1 MAELSSLVFVDVDE
15 LGRPTGLIASN
26 EEDTISSS
34 VLPSAVNDAV
44 SSVAQLE
51 PLVPIAPILS
61 ALPDDFNAL
70 SGDVNSLSGDVSAF
84 QEDIDNLSS
93 LVPIAPILS
102 ALPDDFNTLSADV
115 SSLSSDVSDFQ
126 GQIDSVSALTGP
138 GVVDNLLGLSSDIT
152 DLSGDVS
159 SLSGDVTGFT
169 NVSSVVYQNSSTW
182 NDASAVSGFDGVS
195 AIVYQNSSTWND
207 ASAVSGFDGV
217 SAIVYQNSSTW
228 NDASAVSGFDGVS
241 AIVYQN
247 SATWNDASAVSG
259 FEDVSSVVY
268 QNSSTWNDASAVSG
282 FEDVSSVVYQN
293 SSTWNDAS
301 AVSGFEDVSSVVYQN
316 SSTWN
321 DASAVSGFE
330 DVSSVVYQ
338 NSSTWND
345 ASAVSGFEDVS
356 SVVYQNSSTWNDAS
370 ADSGFEDVSAIVSD
384 GSSMLSSLSG
394 LMPGANGGPDVYIY
408 SALNNIA
415 KKFRLIDEDTG
426 FDKLDQSGVA
436 FQLSGVQAIRS
447 PRGKRIATVA
457 QDPSGKDVAQVKVEY
472 VSSLNT
478 GVSFLSAGVAGLVA
492 TEDIRLGRVNLD
504 LLPTTPTSSLFG
516 LYTKT
521 QDSSGNWDSSY
532 DYVNTASG
540 NIKDVSTY
548 VNTASGN
555 IGDVST
561 YVNTA
566 SGNIEDVSTYVNTAS
581 GNIGDVSTYVNTA
594 SGNIEDVSAY
604 VNTASGNIGDVS
616 TYVNTASGNI
626 EDVSAYVNTASG
638 NIGDVSTY
646 VNTASG
652 NIEDVSAYVNTA
664 SGNIG
669 DVSTYVNTASGE
681 IADVSNIVADGST
694 TLSALSGNDEVIGTP
709 KAWGLSSL
717 QRRLSFV
724 DGDGA
729 VVTNPVN
736 ETGLGLRLSGGSIFT
751 TNSNNVI
758 LKSGND
764 PSALIQVTKLSASM
778 SAVNTINLLSPEL
791 IYGPSGSTSS
801 LIPIIDDLASVSGA
815 GGGGGGAGDASAIL
829 ADDTGPIPVYRVI
842 DAASNAVANSNTL
855 VYDSGA
861 ENFVYRKIP
870 FNIEPGQNT
879 VTLTQEDL
887 NFDFGPSATI
897 KGGETL
903 DFSGS
908 LTSSGAT
915 KTLLEFDDKS
925 RVALGRNSVP
935 LEISALGESDIRLE
949 DDGTN
954 GAFILIKGDNT
965 ADTPIPSNLHLQSA
979 NLSADA
985 DSQIDFDTDINMGG
999 STHLVGNTIGA
1010 NHIACKNQTGST
1022 ITAGTPVYVTGFVG
1036 GSDTITI
1043 AAASASVPASMPAIG
1058 VLSDDLTTGSD
1069 GYVDAFGV
1077 AKNIDTQTPGWAEN
1091 DVLYVAPNG
1100 GLTNVRPTGTSE
1112 LVQNIGIVEFL
1123 GTSNGKIIV
1132 LGSGRSNDIP
1142 NSIDSSSVSGLG
1154 ALALLDTV
1162 DTAQIDD
1169 DAVTQSKIAF
1179 QAVDSPEIAPDAII
1193 SSKIADGAVQG
1204 VKLGDSSVSETKISS
1219 GAVTG
1224 SKIQNGAVTE
1234 EKIATDAITAS
1245 KIRSGAVGNSEI
1257 ASNSVG
1263 TDELINGAVTAGK
1276 VSSDIITT
1284 GSSSQ
1289 TKSGDLTV
1297 QNLRSNVSIDT
1308 ATWSYGD
1315 PSATS
1320 EMSVLQGFT
1329 VKPKGYGDNGKG
1341 IEFRFDTIETGYIL
1355 DEESGATYN
1364 IIEGSDPGSTRV
1376 KNFTKYTNQYTN
1388 LNTYKSGASAFE
1400 IEFSGFTI
1408 ANSSN
1413 TSWKPLVLFHGGG
1426 TAASSIT
1433 IQALEGDGTTWTTVF
1448 SGTPGPEQ
1456 TDVIFPENYY
1466 NISTGNLKGMRFR
1479 FEGISTNMYLKM
1491 LGFTSRTSP
1500 SFAWQMLKDGGSFYG
1515 DIDGKLNGVQE
1526 WYIQQ
1531 DGDTSFKTVAID
1543 QSVVINNSGDWVGN
1557 NLDHTTDLD
1566 NVGTNTHAQID
1577 AKLADLVSFSGGGPY
1592 LPLATGGQVSGDIE
1606 LKNSADLIFN
1616 DSAGAFP
1623 TQAGAFKWNLN
1634 NDNAQIYAEQPSND
1648 SIDFYFKISD
1658 NAEGKTDRFVY
1669 WLDDYRGAPYDR
1681 YPLYLD
1687 GSTQYL
1693 SVPVDSGGN
1702 KQISN
1707 AVLQVDYGTS
1717 AADGNVR
1724 ARNDIIVG
1732 DRDASTRHSVSAV
1745 IDSFGSVSGNIAT
1758 NTTNITN
1765 LTTSS
1770 SELSSAIDTKA
1781 DSASLGALATLD
1793 TVGSNEIDSGAVTTV
1808 KIGDSQVTNT
1818 KINNGAVTDTKISS
1832 GAVTTDKIAA
1842 GAVTESR
1849 IDENFVADLI
1859 QDGDLIQPFAS
1870 TYAQAS
1876 AGYEMP
1882 KILFNDV
1889 VTDRF
1894 YGRPTEVS
1902 AIRDSSAGTTF
1913 LTEGEKSALFDG
1925 SYDSSYQISRT
1936 TDSDYG
1942 SPITLTLDLSAN
1954 GLTTSNGFTYP
1965 AGYFYVYTY
1974 AGRAILDLSGRV
1986 KDKNGTYRDLINPTP
2001 ISQYAGKAGSAWKLQ
2016 CPSFNFLT
2024 EVEFTM
2030 TPHSGTEIWISNIT
2044 YHGTR
2049 SGTTQGPLVTCFG
2062 GKYFGDLEGYKA
2074 GVQEWEITQEGA
2086 ATFDTVAANNL
2097 GNLAALDTVGS
2108 AQIDGSAIT
2117 AAKLADGAVTT
2128 DKIVDAAVTEA
2139 KLATGAVTANKLGN
2153 NAVTSSKIQANSV
2166 THAKYQ
2172 LINNNTILGNDSGLG
2187 SVPQALTTTEV
2198 RTMLNVADGATANTG
2213 ALADLD
2219 TVGTTQIDDD
2229 AVTAA
2234 KLADTAVTPGS
2245 YTSADITVDAQGRV
2259 TAAANGSGGGG
2270 GGTTVELLSAGFSGT
2285 GSIPT
2290 TAGSLL
2296 TWDTPG
2302 LNTASVTYA
2311 AGEFTIPAGING
2323 YYCEVNAMAGGDGGS
2338 DRVEL
2343 NLELQKDTGGGY
2355 TTVAA
2360 GDNYATRTTTQ
2371 NEGGVWIN
2379 FLDPTAVATGDKY
2392 KFTFRRA
2399 GGGLN
2404 HKPTATK
2411 LTMKFYS
2418 P

>member
-207 ASAVSGFDGV
+207 ASAVSGFEDV
-217 SAIVYQNSSTW
+217 SSVVYQNSSTW

-247 SATWNDASAVSG
+247 SSTWNDASAVSG
-259 FEDVSSVVY
+259 FEDVSSVVYQNSSTWNDASAVSGFDGVSAIVY

-321 DASAVSGFE
+321 DASAV
-330 DVSSVVYQ
+330 
-338 NSSTWND
+338 
-345 ASAVSGFEDVS
+345 
-356 SVVYQNSSTWNDAS
+356 
-370 ADSGFEDVSAIVSD
+370 SGFEDVSAIVSD

-478 GVSFLSAGVAGLVA
+478 GVSFLSAAVAGLVA

-566 SGNIEDVSTYVNTAS
+566 SGNIEDVS
-581 GNIGDVSTYVNTA
+581 
-594 SGNIEDVSAY
+594 AY
-604 VNTASGNIGDVS
+604 INTASGNIGDVS

-764 PSALIQVTKLSASM
+764 PSALIQVTKLAASM

-815 GGGGGGAGDASAIL
+815 GGGGGGAGEASALLIGES
-829 ADDTGPIPVYRVI
+829 AYASIDDTADQGQI
-842 DAASNAVANSNTL
+842 L
-855 VYDSGA
+855 VYNGT
-861 ENFVYRKIP
+861 NFVYRTQAFSIEAIP
-870 FNIEPGQNT
+870 GGFEFTAPSGD
-879 VTLTQEDL
+879 VTY
-887 NFDFGPSATI
+887 NFGPSASVA
-897 KGGETL
+897 GGNTL
-903 DFSGS
+903 DFSGA

-925 RVALGRNSVP
+925 RVALGSNSVP
-935 LEISALGESDIRLE
+935 LEISALGESNVRLRS
-949 DDGTN
+949 DNTN
-954 GAFILIKGDNT
+954 GAFVLVEGTDAAPSLVHLKNT
-965 ADTPIPSNLHLQSA
+965 D
-979 NLSADA
+979 LSADA
-985 DSQIDFDTDINMGG
+985 DSQINFDTDINMGG
-999 STHLVGNTIGA
+999 STHLVGNMIGA

-1077 AKNIDTQTPGWAEN
+1077 AKNIDTNTPGWAEN

-1154 ALALLDTV
+1154 ALASKDTIDAASLIDDTV
-1162 DTAQIDD
+1162 VTLPKIQTISNNRLLGNVAGTPASPIGLTKTQAQTMLN
-1169 DAVTQSKIAF
+1169 V
-1179 QAVDSPEIAPDAII
+1179 
-1193 SSKIADGAVQG
+1193 ADGA
-1204 VKLGDSSVSETKISS
+1204 
-1219 GAVTG
+1219 
-1224 SKIQNGAVTE
+1224 
-1234 EKIATDAITAS
+1234 TA
-1245 KIRSGAVGNSEI
+1245 
-1257 ASNSVG
+1257 
-1263 TDELINGAVTAGK
+1263 
-1276 VSSDIITT
+1276 
-1284 GSSSQ
+1284 
-1289 TKSGDLTV
+1289 
-1297 QNLRSNVSIDT
+1297 
-1308 ATWSYGD
+1308 
-1315 PSATS
+1315 
-1320 EMSVLQGFT
+1320 
-1329 VKPKGYGDNGKG
+1329 
-1341 IEFRFDTIETGYIL
+1341 
-1355 DEESGATYN
+1355 
-1364 IIEGSDPGSTRV
+1364 
-1376 KNFTKYTNQYTN
+1376 
-1388 LNTYKSGASAFE
+1388 NT
-1400 IEFSGFTI
+1400 
-1408 ANSSN
+1408 
-1413 TSWKPLVLFHGGG
+1413 
-1426 TAASSIT
+1426 
-1433 IQALEGDGTTWTTVF
+1433 
-1448 SGTPGPEQ
+1448 
-1456 TDVIFPENYY
+1456 
-1466 NISTGNLKGMRFR
+1466 
-1479 FEGISTNMYLKM
+1479 
-1491 LGFTSRTSP
+1491 
-1500 SFAWQMLKDGGSFYG
+1500 
-1515 DIDGKLNGVQE
+1515 
-1526 WYIQQ
+1526 
-1531 DGDTSFKTVAID
+1531 
-1543 QSVVINNSGDWVGN
+1543 
-1557 NLDHTTDLD
+1557 
-1566 NVGTNTHAQID
+1566 
-1577 AKLADLVSFSGGGPY
+1577 
-1592 LPLATGGQVSGDIE
+1592 
-1606 LKNSADLIFN
+1606 
-1616 DSAGAFP
+1616 
-1623 TQAGAFKWNLN
+1623 
-1634 NDNAQIYAEQPSND
+1634 
-1648 SIDFYFKISD
+1648 
-1658 NAEGKTDRFVY
+1658 
-1669 WLDDYRGAPYDR
+1669 
-1681 YPLYLD
+1681 
-1687 GSTQYL
+1687 
-1693 SVPVDSGGN
+1693 
-1702 KQISN
+1702 
-1707 AVLQVDYGTS
+1707 
-1717 AADGNVR
+1717 
-1724 ARNDIIVG
+1724 
-1732 DRDASTRHSVSAV
+1732 
-1745 IDSFGSVSGNIAT
+1745 
-1758 NTTNITN
+1758 
-1765 LTTSS
+1765 
-1770 SELSSAIDTKA
+1770 
-1781 DSASLGALATLD
+1781 GALADLD

-1808 KIGDSQVTNT
+1808 KIGDSQVTNS
-1818 KINNGAVTDTKISS
+1818 KINNGAVTDAKIGSS
-1832 GAVTTDKIAA
+1832 AVTSDKIAA
-1842 GAVTESR
+1842 GAVTESK
-1849 IDENFVADLI
+1849 IDEGFVADLI

-1902 AIRDSSAGTTF
+1902 GIRDSSAGTTF
-1913 LTEGEKSALFDG
+1913 LSENEKSALFDG
-1925 SYDSSYQISRT
+1925 SYDSSYKISRT

-1942 SPITLTLDLSAN
+1942 SPITLTLDLSTN
-1954 GLTTSNGFTYP
+1954 GLVGSNGFTY
-1965 AGYFYVYTY
+1965 AQGYFYVYTY
-1974 AGRAILDLSGRV
+1974 GGRSILDLSGRV
-1986 KDKNGTYRDLINPTP
+1986 QDKNGTYTNISNITA
-2001 ISQYAGKAGSAWKLQ
+2001 ISQYGGQSGSAWKLQ
-2016 CPSFNFLT
+2016 CPIGNYLT
-2024 EVEFTM
+2024 ALELTM
-2030 TPHSGTEIWISNIT
+2030 VPHTSTSTEIWISNIT
-2044 YHGTR
+2044 YHATR
-2049 SGTTQGPLVTCFG
+2049 SATTQGPLVTCFG

-2117 AAKLADGAVTT
+2117 AAKLADGAVTEDKIALDAVTNAKIADGAVSTARIENAAVTTNKIADLNVTT
-2128 DKIVDAAVTEA
+2128 DKLATGAVTGPKLATSSVSTTRIEDGAVTTIKIGDAAVTEAKLAIDAVTGPKIADGAVSTARIEDAAVNSDKIGDGAVTEA
-2139 KLATGAVTANKLGN
+2139 KLATGAVTTNKLGST
-2153 NAVTSSKIQANSV
+2153 AVTTSKIQGNAV

-2172 LINNNTILGNDSGLG
+2172 LINDNTILGNDSGLG
-2187 SVPQALTTTEV
+2187 AVPQALTTTEVRTMLNVADGATANTGALADLDTVGASEIDNNSILNSKLGDMAADTIKGKITTAGDPQDLTTTQV

-2270 GGTTVELLSAGFSGT
+2270 GGTTVELLSAGFTGT

-2338 DRVEL
+2338 ARVEL

-2371 NEGGVWIN
+2371 DEGGVWIN